1 MKAIKVTLLLFLFS
15 IITVNCRAQ
24 NYGTLRY
31 WGKEYKLDRKFF
43 GVLNENWNL
52 FINGQAPNLRYYDNA
67 DYQDIYT
74 KIVNNLTNPSFIII
88 VTESNQIQWQNAVGI
103 LPGTDG
109 EKDRSK
115 RSYKRASLVL
125 YNVVLP
131 ALNQFM
137 QMKEF
142 KQD

>member
-1 MKAIKVTLLLFLFS
+1 MKAIKLSLLLITFS
-15 IITVNCRAQ
+15 IITINCRAQ

-31 WGKEYKLDRKFF
+31 WGKEYKLDRAFF
-43 GVLNENWNL
+43 GVLNENWDL
-52 FINGQAPNLRYYDNA
+52 FITNQAPKLRYYDNA

-74 KIVNNLTNPSFIII
+74 KIVNNFTSPSFVII
-88 VTESNQIQWQNAVGI
+88 VTESNQLQWQNAIGI

-115 RSYKRASLVL
+115 RSYRRSSMVL

-137 QMKEF
+137 QMKEY